1 MSEAAW
7 RCWNA
12 RPNGSSAPAFP
23 GRSDHVLDLRP
34 GDTVVL
40 YTDGLLEHQRT
51 GIDEGL
57 RRLSAV
63 LAGLAGRSAAE
74 VCDEVLDRVVTGPA
88 DDDSHCSSSDPADM
102 SDDPAAVS
110 QHVRVRSSL
119 GMSEPPDA
127 HRSAGH

>member
-1 MSEAAW
+1 
-7 RCWNA
+7 
-12 RPNGSSAPAFP
+12 
-23 GRSDHVLDLRP
+23 
-34 GDTVVL
+34 VVL

-88 DDDSHCSSSDPADM
+88 DDDVALL
-102 SDDPAAVS
+102 V
-110 QHVRVRSSL
+110 VRPR
-119 GMSEPPDA
+119 
-127 HRSAGH
+127 